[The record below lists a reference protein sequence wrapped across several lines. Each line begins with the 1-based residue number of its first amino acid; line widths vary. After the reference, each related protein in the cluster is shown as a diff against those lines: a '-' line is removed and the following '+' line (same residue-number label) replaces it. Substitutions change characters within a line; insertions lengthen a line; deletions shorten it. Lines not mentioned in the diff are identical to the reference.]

1 MVLWIQ
7 SRSVKSVDAIVTGAL
22 TIAACLTA
30 LKSNL
35 AAHTHRLS
43 HRHRHRR
50 RRLHF
55 PKKLMIIITF
65 RIRSYDPLQS

>member
-7 SRSVKSVDAIVTGAL
+7 SRSVKSVEAIVTGAL

-43 HRHRHRR
+43 HRHRR
-50 RRLHF
+50 RRLHS
-55 PKKLMIIITF
+55 PKKLMIIIT
-65 RIRSYDPLQS
+65 ITGNYDPLQS